1 MQGGL
6 PPPPFGHYLSCFI
19 LHFNR
24 EMKGSPVDAVFSSV
38 VNHIS
43 FSTKFC
49 AKTTY
54 DTWLQNLLQKFHR
67 EGCER
72 CTQEDRG
79 L

>member
-43 FSTKFC
+43 FSTKFWEVVWC
-49 AKTTY
+49 PKRTMHIAGII
-54 DTWLQNLLQKFHR
+54 DCLS
-67 EGCER
+67 
-72 CTQEDRG
+72 
-79 L
+79 